1 MPKCDWCGASASI
14 FWHRYG
20 WGCDMAGNGGTPTTI
35 CDDCMAGWAAYIRA
49 RQAKGAE

>member
-1 MPKCDWCGASASI
+1 MPKCDWCGATSSI

-20 WGCDMAGNGGTPTTI
+20 WGCDTAGNGGAPTTI

-49 RQAKGAE
+49 RQAKGAQ